1 MSLDEL
7 IITVFYRVDEAVKR
21 VVEGLPGQRLR
32 KSGPVPLLSDSE
44 VLTLEVVGAFLKLP
58 EDQGI
63 YDYFRRHYAHFF
75 PALPKV
81 HRTTFV
87 RQAANLWK
95 LKELVW
101 QALLEQEAEPEY
113 VIVDSLPLPV
123 CRFARA
129 PYCERFRGEAAFGK
143 DWVARQ
149 TFYGFRLH
157 ALVDPNGLIQS
168 VCLAPADEAEG
179 DALEEMTDGKAG
191 RVLGDRNYWE
201 PQRQA
206 RLRER
211 GIRVIAPYKHKT
223 RDPNPDW
230 SRALSPLRYRI
241 ETVFGQLTDR
251 YQVKRVWA
259 KKRWQLISRLL
270 RCVLS
275 HTLMFLINRS
285 LGGSPL
291 QFAQLLNS

>member
-7 IITVFYRVDEAVKR
+7 IITVFCRVDETVKQ
-21 VVEGLPGQRLR
+21 VLNGQRLR
-32 KSGPVPLLSDSE
+32 KSGPDPTLSDTE
-44 VLTLEVVGAFLKLP
+44 VLTLEVVGAFLKLS
-58 EDQGI
+58 EDQLI
-63 YDYFRRHYAHFF
+63 YDYFRRHYPHFF
-75 PALPKV
+75 PALRKV

-95 LKELVW
+95 LKECVW
-101 QALLEQEAEPEY
+101 QALLEQEAEPTY
-113 VIVDSLPLPV
+113 VIVDSLPIPV

-179 DALEEMTDGKAG
+179 DALEEMTQEKTG
-191 RVLGDRNYWE
+191 RVLGDRNYWAPE
-201 PQRQA
+201 RQA
-206 RLRER
+206 HLLKR
-211 GIRVIAPYKHKT
+211 GVQVIAPYKHKT
-223 RDPNPDW
+223 KDPNPHW
-230 SRALSPLRYRI
+230 SFALSPLRYRI

-275 HTLMFLINRS
+275 HTFMFLINRS
-285 LGGSPL
+285 IGCSPL
-291 QFAQLLNS
+291 QFAQLINS

>member
-7 IITVFYRVDEAVKR
+7 IITVFCRVDEAVKQ
-21 VVEGLPGQRLR
+21 VMNELEVTRLR
-32 KSGPVPLLSDSE
+32 RSGPRPKLSDSE
-44 VLTLEVVGAFLKLP
+44 ALTLEVVGAFLKLS
-58 EDQGI
+58 EDQQI
-63 YDYFRRHYAHFF
+63 YAYFRRHYGHFF
-75 PALPKV
+75 PALLQI

-95 LKELVW
+95 LKERVW
-101 QALLEQEAEPEY
+101 QALLEQEAQPSY

-129 PYCERFRGEAAFGK
+129 PYSERFRGEAAFGY

-168 VCLAPADEAEG
+168 VCLAPAEEAEG
-179 DALEEMTDGKAG
+179 DALEEMTQEKVG
-191 RVLGDRNYWE
+191 RVLGDRNYWMPE
-201 PQRQA
+201 RQR
-206 RLRER
+206 RLLQR
-211 GIRVIAPYKHKT
+211 GIKVVAPYKHKT
-223 RDPNPDW
+223 KDPNPDW
-230 SRALSPLRYRI
+230 SRALSPMRYRI

-251 YQVKRVWA
+251 YRVKQVWA
-259 KKRWQLISRLL
+259 KQRWQLISRLL

-285 LGGSPL
+285 LGRSPL
-291 QFAQLLNS
+291 QLAQLLDF

>member
-7 IITVFYRVDEAVKR
+7 IITVFCRIDETVKS
-21 VVEGLPGQRLR
+21 VLKGERLR
-32 KSGPVPLLSDSE
+32 RSGPPPTLSDSE
-44 VLTLEVVGAFLKLP
+44 VLTLEVVGAFLKLS
-58 EDQGI
+58 EDQQI
-63 YDYFRRHYAHFF
+63 FDYFRCHYGPFF
-75 PALPKV
+75 PGLRKV

-95 LKELVW
+95 LKERVW
-101 QALLEQEAEPEY
+101 QALLEQEAEPTY
-113 VIVDSLPLPV
+113 VIVDSLPVPA

-129 PYCERFRGEAAFGK
+129 PYCKRFRGEAAFGK
-143 DWVARQ
+143 DGVARQ

-157 ALVDPNGLIQS
+157 ALVDPHGLIQS

-179 DALEEMTDGKAG
+179 DALEEMTHEKTG

-201 PQRQA
+201 PERQA
-206 RLRER
+206 RLLKR
-211 GIRVIAPYKHKT
+211 GVKVIAPYKHKT

-251 YQVKRVWA
+251 YQVKRVWV
-259 KKRWQLISRLL
+259 KQLWQLISRLL

-285 LGGSPL
+285 LGHSPL
-291 QFAQLLNS
+291 QFAQLLHS